1 MNIGVEWGFVARPLE
16 KISIED
22 GVSAVSQ
29 QKEGT
34 KRCWAKSGSGN
45 WNGEGNACEQQWCLQ
60 RSRRKAR
67 VFGKDWGGRELVL
80 DVWQVMWEKPVQ
92 GYVDQCKN
100 VCLSLRNMGSHWKF
114 KNVNQC
120 FWKDYSGCF
129 IELRLTEEER
139 MKIGRRVRSLL
150 QAVEAK
156 VVERK
161 IWILFESCQWVWG
174 VTEERGE
181 DLGIL
186 QLMQLK
192 WKRQAG
198 ADNEGGS
205 WVWF

>member
-1 MNIGVEWGFVARPLE
+1 M
-16 KISIED
+16 
-22 GVSAVSQ
+22 SQ

-45 WNGEGNACEQQWCLQ
+45 WNGEGNACEQPWCLQ
-60 RSRRKAR
+60 RSRRR
-67 VFGKDWGGRELVL
+67 PGCLGKIEGGRELVG

-100 VCLSLRNMGSHWKF
+100 VCLSLSAMGSHWKF

-120 FWKDYSGCF
+120 FERIILAASLNWG
-129 IELRLTEEER
+129 LQRRER

-156 VVERK
+156 VVEGK